1 MRITNNQKYPVVRSA
16 MLKTIASDSYRPIIL
31 RHLSHCQLVPAVND
45 AFYMQPCGDGG
56 NRAGDS
62 VHYWPIVVMV

>member
-1 MRITNNQKYPVVRSA
+1 